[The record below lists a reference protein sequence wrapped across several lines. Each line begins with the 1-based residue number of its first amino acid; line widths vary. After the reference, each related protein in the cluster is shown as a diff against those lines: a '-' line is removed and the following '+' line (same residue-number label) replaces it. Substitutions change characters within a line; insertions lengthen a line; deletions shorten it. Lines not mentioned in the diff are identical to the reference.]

1 MKTTT
6 YHTTKKKRK
15 ENNENISRDQESTS
29 TINMLI
35 IIS

>member
-1 MKTTT
+1 MKRKQQYITQQ
-6 YHTTKKKRK
+6 KRK